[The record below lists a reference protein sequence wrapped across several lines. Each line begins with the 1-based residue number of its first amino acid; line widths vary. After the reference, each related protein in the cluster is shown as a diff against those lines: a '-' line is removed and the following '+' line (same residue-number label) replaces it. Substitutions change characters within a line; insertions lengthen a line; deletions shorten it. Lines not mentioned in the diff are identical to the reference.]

1 MQRSQRVRKQQLL
14 ALFFAALAI
23 AARLPFLLT
32 GKIPFDSDEAVEG
45 LMARHVLDG
54 ELPAF
59 FWGQAF
65 KGVPEVYASAAA
77 FALFGSSVT
86 VLKSVTLVLFAL
98 YVALNFVLLDRLTS
112 RWVATC
118 ASLLLVLAPPALVF
132 WSLDASAEY
141 IVIMLLGTVLLL
153 LCLADRAEG
162 REQRA
167 EKRRLLV
174 IGLVVGLALWV
185 HQLFVVYL
193 IPLLLIR
200 ALRSDRWKRRDIG
213 RLTRVALALGAIAVV
228 YLLLGIIAFLS
239 GGFSLQLGSVTV
251 SATAPQKMAR
261 IAIGMLVLAAL
272 VQVVTATSRAQV
284 RVAMRRYWPI
294 AAGFLVGYAPVLLY
308 SIFVE
313 PARSPARV
321 ANLRQL
327 MSASPDIF
335 GNIVP
340 ILAGFKVPP
349 TTDRLPL
356 PVVAALPG
364 ATALVAYLWCSR
376 RRLLMDFFALFVVFF
391 PLLFLASGAYLDTQS
406 YRYFIPWYA
415 GLSIAWAVGSL
426 GVAHVVRLKPDT
438 TYYLASTIVAAI
450 IAVHAWQQM
459 AWYQKLQ
466 PDTQSIATI
475 DCLKRNGIRGGY
487 AEYWTAYKL
496 TFIAQERV
504 IIAPTD
510 GIDRYPRYTEYVRSL
525 PAREQI
531 NVGSGACP

>member
-1 MQRSQRVRKQQLL
+1 MRPIF

-23 AARLPFLLT
+23 AARLPFLIT

-45 LMARHVLDG
+45 LMARHVLEG

-65 KGVPEVYASAAA
+65 KGVPEVYASAGA

-98 YVALNFVLLDRLTS
+98 YVALNFVLLDRVTT
-112 RWVATC
+112 RWVAAC
-118 ASLLLVLAPPALVF
+118 ASLLLIFAPPALVF

-141 IVIMLLGTVLLL
+141 VLIMLLGTVLLL
-153 LCLADRAEG
+153 LCRADRAEG
-162 REQRA
+162 KGQKA
-167 EKRRLLV
+167 EIPRLLA

-193 IPLLLIR
+193 IPLMLVR
-200 ALRSDRWKRRDIG
+200 AMRSDPWKRRDTR
-213 RLTRVALALGAIAVV
+213 RLNRVAVALGAIAGV

-239 GGFSLQLGSVTV
+239 GGFSLQLGSLAI

-261 IAIGMLVLAAL
+261 IAIGILALAAL
-272 VQVVTATSRAQV
+272 VQLMSTTPRAQV
-284 RVAMRRYWPI
+284 RVAIGRYWPL

-327 MSASPDIF
+327 MAAAPDIF
-335 GNIVP
+335 GNILP

-349 TTDRLPL
+349 TTDRLPI
-356 PVVAALPG
+356 PVVPALPAAAAL
-364 ATALVAYLWCSR
+364 AAYLWFSR
-376 RRLLMDFFALFVVFF
+376 GRLLTDFFALFVVFF
-391 PLLFLASGAYLDTQS
+391 PLLFLGSGAYLDTQS

-426 GVAHVVRLKPDT
+426 ALAREHKAVATLIV
-438 TYYLASTIVAAI
+438 ATIV
-450 IAVHAWQQM
+450 AVHAWQQV
-459 AWYQKLQ
+459 AWYRKLQ
-466 PDTQSIATI
+466 PDTQSLATI
-475 DCLKRNGIRGGY
+475 ECLRRNGIRGGY

-496 TFIAQERV
+496 TFLAQEEI

-525 PAREQI
+525 AAREQI
-531 NVGSGACP
+531 NVENAACP

>member
-1 MQRSQRVRKQQLL
+1 LRKQQLI

-45 LMARHVLDG
+45 LMARHVLEG

-86 VLKSVTLVLFAL
+86 VLKSVTLVLFAA
-98 YVALNFVLLDRLTS
+98 YVALNFVLLDRLTT

-118 ASLLLVLAPPALVF
+118 ASLLLIFAPPALVF

-153 LCLADRAEG
+153 LCLRPAASVRAEG
-162 REQRA
+162 REHRA
-167 EKRRLLV
+167 EIPRLLA

-200 ALRSDRWKRRDIG
+200 ALRSDAWRRRDIG
-213 RLTRVALALGAIAVV
+213 RMNRLALALGAIAVV
-228 YLLLGIIAFLS
+228 YLLLGIVAFLS
-239 GGFSLQLGSVTV
+239 GGFTLQLGSVAI

-261 IAIGMLVLAAL
+261 IAIGVLILAAL
-272 VQVVTATSRAQV
+272 VQIISATPRAQLRAAV
-284 RVAMRRYWPI
+284 RRYWPM

-340 ILAGFKVPP
+340 ILAGFKIPP
-349 TTDRLPL
+349 TADRLPV
-356 PVVAALPG
+356 PVLAALPG
-364 ATALVAYLWCSR
+364 AAALAAYLWFSR
-376 RRLLMDFFALFVVFF
+376 RRLLTDFFALFAVFF
-391 PLLFLASGAYLDTQS
+391 PLLFFGSGAYLDTQS

-426 GVAHVVRLKPDT
+426 GLAQMVRLKPDT
-438 TYYLASTIVAAI
+438 TYYLASAIVAAI
-450 IAVHAWQQM
+450 IGVHAWQQV

-466 PDTQSIATI
+466 PDTQSLATI
-475 DCLKRNGIRGGY
+475 DCLKRNGFRGGY

-496 TFIAQERV
+496 TFIIQEEI

-510 GIDRYPRYTEYVRSL
+510 GIDRYPKYTEFVRSL
-525 PAREQI
+525 PQTERTDDAARC
-531 NVGSGACP
+531 N